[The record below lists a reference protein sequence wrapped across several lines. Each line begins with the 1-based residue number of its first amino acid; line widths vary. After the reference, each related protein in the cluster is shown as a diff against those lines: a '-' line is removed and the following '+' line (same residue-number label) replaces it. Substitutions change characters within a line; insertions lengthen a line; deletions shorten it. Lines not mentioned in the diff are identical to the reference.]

1 MTPFDVH
8 SITRAIVLG
17 LPASRTYVSGLYKIQ
32 SPLAELAP
40 NLVKSPL

>member
-8 SITRAIVLG
+8 SFANAIVLG
-17 LPASRTYVSGLYKIQ
+17 LPASRTYVPGLYKIQ
-32 SPLAELAP
+32 FQLAELAP